1 MDPPGWLMAS
11 GKAFSP
17 QPKPGCFLLVL
28 VDPTT
33 DLPDGW
39 VRSSSSPNVARVRAT
54 KDVLATCEDIIGWS
68 AKDCGVDEVPL
79 PMVRGSRR
87 PTGRAT

>member
-17 QPKPGCFLLVL
+17 QPKPGCYLLVL

-33 DLPDGW
+33 DLPAGW
-39 VRSSSSPNVARVRAT
+39 VRSSSLNVARVRAT
-54 KDVLATCEDIIGWS
+54 KDVLATCQDIIGWTE
-68 AKDCGVDEVPL
+68 KDCGVDEVP
-79 PMVRGSRR
+79 PPTVRGACR